1 MPQNQYEGTADLT
14 PEGLAEWQRMV
25 AGEVYEDS
33 HPEIEHKRAEA
44 KKTVRRL

>member
-1 MPQNQYEGTADLT
+1 MPQNQYEVTADLT

-25 AGEVYEDS
+25 AGEVYEAS
-33 HPEIEHKRAEA
+33 HPELAHKRAEA